1 MGDLFLK
8 RTLHGFAAADEATQ
22 DAMRSYKI
30 GDTYRA
36 SVVKPRNLKAHR
48 RYWALVNMVY
58 QNTEGY
64 ASAELVHAHL
74 KLLAGRCSPV
84 VSKTT
89 GETFLVPESISFS
102 AMDEAEF
109 QDFWARCIKAVCEH
123 IIPGIKVDAVQYEI
137 ERVLGVAA

>member
-36 SVVKPRNLKAHR
+36 SVVKPRNLRNHR
-48 RYWALVNMVY
+48 RYWALVNLVY
-58 QNTEGY
+58 QNADGY

-109 QDFWARCIKAVCEH
+109 QDFWGRCIKAVCEH
-123 IIPGIKVDAVQYEI
+123 ILPGINVDAVAYEV
-137 ERVLGVAA
+137 EKLCGVAA

>member
-1 MGDLFLK
+1 MADLFLK

>member
-1 MGDLFLK
+1 MSELFLK
-8 RTLHGFAAADEATQ
+8 RTLHGFTAADEGSQ
-22 DAMRSYKI
+22 DAMRKFKM
-30 GDTYRA
+30 GETYRA
-36 SVVKPRNLKAHR
+36 NVVKPRNLRNHR
-48 RYWALVNMVY
+48 RYWALVNLVY

-84 VSKTT
+84 VSKAT

-109 QDFWARCIKAVCEH
+109 QEFWARCIKAVCEH
-123 IIPGIKVDAVQYEI
+123 IIPGIEVDAVQYEI
-137 ERVLGVAA
+137 EKLCGVAA

>member
-89 GETFLVPESISFS
+89 GETFLVPESISFN

-123 IIPGIKVDAVQYEI
+123 IIPGIEVDAVQYEI